1 MSSPMYDM
9 SEVHDNMMRLSHFT
23 IEYAPDAVFWVDS
36 SARIH
41 HVNEMA
47 CRLFGYSRDEFT
59 SRKVYELHPDEN
71 EDTWRR
77 RWDTLKHHKVVTF
90 EKFQPTK
97 DGRWIPIEVTQNFI
111 EFEGQEYSCNFV
123 RDVTERKRA
132 EDELQES
139 QRTLRTL
146 IHNLPG
152 AVYRCQHDQQLTIE
166 FITAWSQ
173 RITGYAP
180 EDLIFNRRISRVELI
195 HPEDREKVLN
205 QYEEALAEQK
215 PGRINYRIITA
226 NGDIKWISDRFRGVY
241 SEANEVIAVEGFFN
255 DITQQIEAEKELT
268 QALLEVE
275 YLKNRLEEENIY
287 LRQEIKLSYNFE
299 NIISRSEK
307 FTQVLA
313 QVEQVA
319 ATDATVLIL
328 GETGTGKELI
338 ARAVHNLSTRS
349 ERSLV
354 KVNCAAL
361 PANLIESELFG
372 HEKGAFTGAVARKV
386 GRFELADSSSIF
398 LDEIGELPLDL
409 QVKLLRV
416 LQEGEFERLG
426 GTQTLKV
433 NVRVIAATNRDL
445 EKAVQNGSFREDLF
459 YRLNVFPIQIP
470 PLRDRPEDIPL
481 LVKYF
486 IQKFT
491 KKTGKQI
498 EHVPRKVMEV
508 LLGYHWPGNIREL
521 ENIIE
526 RAVILSPGTRL
537 ELGEWFSPKEAPSK
551 TGKLATLEEVERTHI
566 LKALKKTRWR
576 VSGETGAAKMLDIHP
591 QTLVSRMKKLGIQRP
606 A

>member
-1 MSSPMYDM
+1 MMNQI
-9 SEVHDNMMRLSHFT
+9 SEEHNNMMRLSHFT
-23 IEYAPDAVFWVDS
+23 MEYAPDAIFWVDS
-36 SARIH
+36 EARIQR
-41 HVNEMA
+41 VNEMA
-47 CRLFGYSRDEFT
+47 CRLFGYSHEEFLHK
-59 SRKVYELHPDEN
+59 KVYELHPE
-71 EDTWRR
+71 ESAEIWQK
-77 RWDTLKHHKVVTF
+77 RWNTLKEHKVVTF
-90 EKFQPTK
+90 EKLQPTK
-97 DGRWIPIEVTQNFI
+97 NGQWIPVEVTQNFI

-123 RDVTERKRA
+123 RDVTARKRA

-139 QRTLRTL
+139 QRTLWTL

-152 AVYRCQHDQQLTIE
+152 AVYRCKHDQQLTVE

-173 RITGYAP
+173 HITGYTP
-180 EDLIFNRRISRVELI
+180 EDLIYNKKISRVELI
-195 HPEDREKVLN
+195 HPEDRKKVLGE
-205 QYEEALAEQK
+205 YEEALKEQK
-215 PGRINYRIITA
+215 SGRLNYRIITMS
-226 NGDIKWISDRFRGVY
+226 GDMKWISDRFRGVY
-241 SEANEVIAVEGFFN
+241 SEANDVVAVEGFFN

-268 QALLEVE
+268 HALLEVE

-299 NIISRSEK
+299 NIHSQSEK
-307 FTQVLA
+307 YKQVLA

-319 ATDATVLIL
+319 TTDATVLIL

-338 ARAVHNLSTRS
+338 AHAVHNLSTRR

-372 HEKGAFTGAVARKV
+372 HEKGAFTGAIARKA
-386 GRFELADSSSIF
+386 GRFELADGSSIF

-416 LQEGEFERLG
+416 LQEGEFDRLG
-426 GTQTLKV
+426 NPQTLKV

-445 EKAVQNGSFREDLF
+445 EKSVQNGTFREDLY
-459 YRLNVFPIQIP
+459 YRLNVFPIHIP

-486 IQKFT
+486 TQKFS

-498 EHVPRKVMEV
+498 ERVPRKVMNILQE
-508 LLGYHWPGNIREL
+508 YSWPGNIREL

-526 RAVILSPGTRL
+526 RAVILSPGTHL
-537 ELGEWFSPKEAPSK
+537 ELGDWFSAKEPQSK
-551 TGKLATLEEVERTHI
+551 SVKLATLEEVERTHI
-566 LKALKKTRWR
+566 LKALKKTHWR
-576 VSGETGAAKMLDIHP
+576 VSGEKGAAKMLNINP
-591 QTLVSRMKKLGIQRP
+591 QTLVSRMKKLGIERP

>member
-1 MSSPMYDM
+1 
-9 SEVHDNMMRLSHFT
+9 
-23 IEYAPDAVFWVDS
+23 
-36 SARIH
+36 
-41 HVNEMA
+41 
-47 CRLFGYSRDEFT
+47 
-59 SRKVYELHPDEN
+59 
-71 EDTWRR
+71 
-77 RWDTLKHHKVVTF
+77 
-90 EKFQPTK
+90 
-97 DGRWIPIEVTQNFI
+97 
-111 EFEGQEYSCNFV
+111 
-123 RDVTERKRA
+123 
-132 EDELQES
+132 
-139 QRTLRTL
+139 
-146 IHNLPG
+146 
-152 AVYRCQHDQQLTIE
+152 VYRCQHDQQLTIE
-166 FITAWSQ
+166 FITAWSE

-180 EDLIFNRRISRVELI
+180 EDLVSNRRISRVDLI
-195 HPEDREKVLN
+195 HPDDRKNVLS
-205 QYEEALAEQK
+205 QYEEALAEHK

-226 NGDIKWISDRFRGVY
+226 TGDIKWISDRFQGVY
-241 SEANEVIAVEGFFN
+241 AETNEVIAIEGFFN

-287 LRQEIKLSYNFE
+287 LRQEIRLSYNFE

-328 GETGTGKELI
+328 GETGTGKELV

-386 GRFELADSSSIF
+386 GRFELADGSSIF

-426 GTQTLKV
+426 STQTLKV
-433 NVRVIAATNRDL
+433 HVRVIAATNRDL

-470 PLRDRPEDIPL
+470 PLRDRPEDVPL

-486 IQKFT
+486 IQKFS

-498 EHVPRKVMEV
+498 EHVPRKVMEI
-508 LLGYHWPGNIREL
+508 LQGYHWPGNIREL

-526 RAVILSPGTRL
+526 RAVILSPGKRL
-537 ELGEWFSPKEAPSK
+537 ELGEWFSPKDTPSK
-551 TGKLATLEEVERTHI
+551 SAKLATLEEVERTHI

-576 VSGETGAAKMLDIHP
+576 VSGDNGAAKMLAIHP

-606 A
+606 V